1 MGDFGNGVEQF
12 SEHFQVRCRVS
23 LLIVTQRI
31 FSELHLSLPTP
42 LTVLLKSAPGQNAKY
57 PLQIIYAIN
66 KLSIL
71 SFLWH
76 RMQNITHGI

>member
-23 LLIVTQRI
+23 LLIGYSTDFFRAAPI
-31 FSELHLSLPTP
+31 FADSIDSFAQVRSGSKSEIH
-42 LTVLLKSAPGQNAKY
+42 
-57 PLQIIYAIN
+57 AIN